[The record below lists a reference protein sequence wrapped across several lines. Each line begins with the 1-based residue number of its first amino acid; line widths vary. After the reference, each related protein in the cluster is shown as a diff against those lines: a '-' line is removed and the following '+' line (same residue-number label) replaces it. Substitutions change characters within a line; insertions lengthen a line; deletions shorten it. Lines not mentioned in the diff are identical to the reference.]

1 MQNRRKI
8 IGKAEKAGKD
18 PYLKIII
25 ALLILFGLLRT
36 MKSYPILIVVPVI
49 FAVFFYFR
57 IKNRKA
63 ASPAEDGTDESGTAE
78 ECTAEATEAADT
90 VMSETAETENTED

>member
-57 IKNRKA
+57 IKNRKS
-63 ASPAEDGTDESGTAE
+63 ASAEEDGT
-78 ECTAEATEAADT
+78 AEAAEAK
-90 VMSETAETENTED
+90 NTED

>member
-63 ASPAEDGTDESGTAE
+63 TETAD
-78 ECTAEATEAADT
+78 A
-90 VMSETAETENTED
+90 VMSEAAETENAED